1 MLKFCKYTLI
11 IAAFSTFCTNT
22 EAATSKRS
30 RTKESMKTSQLLVP
44 QGDSYKAKLS
54 NYAHT
59 FYMEGDT
66 FYCDGGTYYQHVAN
80 KGYKKITMPKY
91 ITVQEL
97 PYGARKTYV
106 NGYSYYEADGMWF
119 QPIKNGFL
127 IVEKPTSDSL
137 SHDTLPSN
145 THQATFGY

>member
-11 IAAFSTFCTNT
+11 IALFSMVCLSS

-30 RTKESMKTSQLLVP
+30 RSKEKTSTLQ
-44 QGDSYKAKLS
+44 QSTSKGDSYKAKLS
-54 NYAHT
+54 NYVHT
-59 FYMEGDT
+59 FYIEKDT
-66 FYCDGGTYYQHVAN
+66 FYCDGGIYYQHIAN

-91 ITVQEL
+91 VTVQEL

-119 QPIKNGFL
+119 QPIKDRFL
-127 IVEKPTSDSL
+127 IVEKPMSDTF
-137 SHDTLPSN
+137 SHDTLPRN
-145 THQATFGY
+145 THQATFGF